1 MQRKYTRFKKLKL
14 QKREKKKQKKK
25 EKQGKKGKQLP
36 RTAKGQC
43 RKVEVYNNNKK
54 CD

>member
-1 MQRKYTRFKKLKL
+1 MPIKSTTTTQGGGQGGRK
-14 QKREKKKQKKK
+14 QK